1 MMPLFK
7 CKYCGRLYRGEP
19 GRCTHDDCPGS
30 GGGAGA
36 AIAIKYPYCTGKY
49 KPLPA
54 SYLGEGVR
62 VSDDVVAVYAERRY
76 DNFGPYTKLMCARL
90 VGGSTA

>member
-1 MMPLFK
+1 MKVLKFIHK
-7 CKYCGRLYRGEP
+7 SEALRIVRANP
-19 GRCTHDDCPGS
+19 G
-30 GGGAGA
+30 
-36 AIAIKYPYCTGKY
+36 AIKYPYCTGKY

-76 DNFGPYTKLMCARL
+76 DNFGPYTKLMCVRL